1 MGMHIPIFISG
12 LRGDRLGRLFA
23 SGSACKKHTIPPAFA
38 GMSIEGRP
46 MSVFELAKVYE
57 PKSVEEKWYPEWER
71 QGYFHAELPSDKDPY
86 SIVIPPPNI
95 TGVLHMGHALN
106 NTLQDILCRW
116 KRMSGSNVLWMPGTD
131 HAGIATQN
139 VVERQLAA
147 ENSSRHEIGR
157 DAFVERVWK
166 WKGESGGQI
175 IGQLKRL
182 GASCDWER
190 ERFTMDEGLSKAVR
204 EVFVRLYEE
213 GLIYRDN
220 RLINWCPRCH
230 TALSDIEVEHEEQQ
244 GNLWYLRYPIEGSD
258 RFLVVA
264 TTRPETMLGD
274 TAVAVNPADERYS
287 DLVGRTVVLPLVNR
301 TIPIIGDE
309 YVDMEFG
316 TGVVKITPAHDFNDF
331 EVGRRH
337 NLDLVNVF
345 DESGIINAAGHQY
358 EGLDRFAARRKILSD
373 LEEKGLLDRI
383 EPHNLAVGG
392 CYRCKT
398 TVEPYLSLQWYVKV
412 APMAEEAIAA
422 VRGGRTRIV
431 PQQWENTYYDWMENI
446 RDWCISRQ
454 IWWGHR
460 IPAWY
465 CDHCG
470 GVTVAKEEPSCCAA
484 CGSDEI
490 RQETDVLDTW
500 FSSALWPFSTMGW
513 PERTAE
519 LEAFYPTACL
529 VTGFDILFFW
539 VARMMMMG
547 LHFMGD
553 VPFRD
558 VYIHALVRD
567 SQGQKMSKSRGNVI
581 DPLTVID
588 EYGADAFR
596 FTLAAFAA
604 QGRDIKLA
612 EERIAGY
619 RNFAN
624 KIWNASRFAM
634 MNLRD
639 FEPDG
644 MSLDGLH
651 LSNADRWILYR
662 LSETARETDGAL
674 AGFRFNDAASFLY
687 RFTWSEFCDWYI
699 ELVKEDLYK
708 GTPERK
714 AAARYVLWTVLEHLL
729 RLLHPFMPFITEE
742 IWQSLPGKRPTPT
755 IMAASY
761 PLPSETW
768 DAFAAGAREMELVME
783 AIRGIRNIRGEVEV
797 PPSKEIA
804 AILDCSTAESL
815 EVMERN
821 RDYITAMARLSA
833 LTVGISVESP
843 TDSAVQVA
851 GDVRIVV
858 PLKGVVNVEE
868 EEQRLLKEIGKVEK
882 DIDFLTRKL
891 DNPDFVGRA
900 PANVVAGEKEKLEQF
915 ANKRQILLDSLEK
928 IRKLK

>member
-1 MGMHIPIFISG
+1 MA
-12 LRGDRLGRLFA
+12 D
-23 SGSACKKHTIPPAFA
+23 K
-38 GMSIEGRP
+38 
-46 MSVFELAKVYE
+46 ELTKVYE
-57 PKSVEEKWYPEWER
+57 PKSVEEKWYKEWESN
-71 QGYFHAELPSDKDPY
+71 GYFHGEAVSAKPSY

-116 KRMSGSNVLWMPGTD
+116 KRMSGFNVLWMPGTD

-139 VVERQLAA
+139 VVERQLSA
-147 ENSSRHEIGR
+147 EGKDRHDVGR
-157 DAFVERVWK
+157 EAFIERVWQ
-166 WKGESGGQI
+166 WKAESGGQI

-190 ERFTMDEGLSKAVR
+190 ERFTMDAGLSRAVR
-204 EVFVRLYEE
+204 EVFVRLYDE

-230 TALSDIEVEHEEQQ
+230 TALSDIEVEHEEKA
-244 GNLWYLRYPIEGSD
+244 GHLWHLRYPVVGTD
-258 RFLVVA
+258 RSLVVA

-274 TAVAVNPADERYS
+274 TAVAVNPNDDRYK
-287 DLVGRTVVLPLVNR
+287 DLIGGTVTLPLVNR
-301 TIPIIGDE
+301 QIPIIADE

-331 EVGRRH
+331 EMGKRH
-337 NLDLVNVF
+337 NLDRINIF
-345 DESGIINAAGHQY
+345 DESGVINAAGHQY
-358 EGLDRFAARRKILSD
+358 EGLDRFAARKRIVAD
-373 LEEKGLLDRI
+373 LEEQGLLEKIQD
-383 EPHNLAVGG
+383 HTLAVGG

-398 TVEPYLSLQWYVKV
+398 VVEPYMSLQWYVKV
-412 APMAEEAIAA
+412 GPLAEEALAA
-422 VRGGRTRIV
+422 VRDGKTRIV
-431 PQQWENTYYDWMENI
+431 PQQWENTYYEWMENI

-470 GVTVAKEEPSCCAA
+470 EITVAKVDPTACAK
-484 CGSDEI
+484 CGSEEI

-513 PERTAE
+513 PDKTPE
-519 LEAFYPTACL
+519 LASFYPTSCL

-547 LHFMGD
+547 LHFMEE

-567 SQGQKMSKSRGNVI
+567 AQGQKMSKSKGNVI
-581 DPLTVID
+581 DPLTVI
-588 EYGADAFR
+588 EAYGTDAFR

-634 MNLRD
+634 MNLEGFD
-639 FEPDG
+639 PDAVDAD
-644 MSLDGLH
+644 SLE
-651 LSNADRWILYR
+651 LSNADRWILFR
-662 LSETARETDGAL
+662 LNETAGEVDDAL
-674 AGFRFNDAASFLY
+674 AAYRFNDAAAALY

-699 ELVKEDLYK
+699 ELVKDDLYK
-708 GTPERK
+708 GDSRRQVT
-714 AAARYVLWTVLEHLL
+714 ARYVLWLVLEHLL

-742 IWQSLPGKRPTPT
+742 IWQALAGKKSAPS
-755 IMAASY
+755 IMLADYPQRRQEWDFREGAA
-761 PLPSETW
+761 
-768 DAFAAGAREMELVME
+768 EMALVME
-783 AIRGIRNIRGEVEV
+783 VISAIRNIRGEMEV
-797 PPSKEIA
+797 PPSRNIA
-804 AILDCSTAESL
+804 AILDCKSADSL
-815 EVMERN
+815 KLLKKNEV
-821 RDYITAMARLSA
+821 YILSLARLSDLAIGQGVDRPADAA
-833 LTVGISVESP
+833 L
-843 TDSAVQVA
+843 QVA
-851 GDVRIVV
+851 GDVEIVV
-858 PLKGVVNVEE
+858 PLKGLVNVEE
-868 EEQRLLKEIGKVEK
+868 EEKRLLKEIGKIDK
-882 DIDFLTRKL
+882 DIEFLGKKL
-891 DNPDFVGRA
+891 ENPSFVERA
-900 PANVVAGEKEKLEQF
+900 PADVVEKEREKLAEF
-915 ANKRQILLDSLEK
+915 ANKKQVLEESLEK
-928 IRKLK
+928 IRRLR

>member
-1 MGMHIPIFISG
+1 MA
-12 LRGDRLGRLFA
+12 D
-23 SGSACKKHTIPPAFA
+23 K
-38 GMSIEGRP
+38 
-46 MSVFELAKVYE
+46 ELAKAYE
-57 PKSVEEKWYPEWER
+57 PQAVEGKWYETWER
-71 QGYFHAELPSDKDPY
+71 KGYFRAEAESDKPAY
-86 SIVIPPPNI
+86 SIVIPPPNV
-95 TGVLHMGHALN
+95 TGALHMGHALN

-116 KRMSGSNVLWMPGTD
+116 KRMSGYNVLWMPGTD

-147 ENSSRHEIGR
+147 EGKDRHELGR
-157 DAFVERVWK
+157 EAFIERVWK
-166 WKGESGGQI
+166 WKAESGGQI

-190 ERFTMDEGLSKAVR
+190 ERFTMDEGLSRAVR

-230 TALSDIEVEHEEQQ
+230 TALSDIEVEHEEKA
-244 GNLWYLRYPIEGSD
+244 GNLWHLRYPVVDQPG
-258 RFLVVA
+258 RFVVVA

-274 TAVAVNPADERYS
+274 TAVAVHPEDDRYA
-287 DLVGRTVVLPLVNR
+287 DLVGKTVLLPLVNR
-301 TIPIIGDE
+301 QIPVVADD
-309 YVDMEFG
+309 YVDREFG

-337 NLDLVNVF
+337 NLDVINIF
-345 DESGIINAAGHQY
+345 DESGVINAAGHQY
-358 EGLDRFAARRKILSD
+358 EGMDRFAARKRIVED
-373 LEEKGLLDRI
+373 LEAQGLLEKIDD
-383 EPHNLAVGG
+383 HALAVGG

-398 TVEPYLSLQWYVKV
+398 VVEPYLSLQWYVKV
-412 APMAEEAIAA
+412 GPLAQEALAA
-422 VRGGRTRIV
+422 VKDGRTRIV

-470 GVTVAKEEPSCCAA
+470 ETTVAKVDPTRCGK

-513 PERTAE
+513 PDQTPE
-519 LEAFYPTACL
+519 LKTFYPTSCL

-547 LHFMGD
+547 LHFMGE

-567 SQGQKMSKSRGNVI
+567 AQGQKMSKSKGNVI
-581 DPLTVID
+581 DPLTVI
-588 EYGADAFR
+588 EQYGTDAFR

-624 KIWNASRFAM
+624 KIWNASRFAL
-634 MNLRD
+634 MNLD
-639 FEPDG
+639 GFDPDVVDPA
-644 MSLDGLH
+644 SLE

-662 LSETARETDGAL
+662 LNAAAADVRDAL
-674 AGFRFNDAASFLY
+674 EAYRYNDAANALY

-699 ELVKEDLYK
+699 ELVKDDLYR
-708 GTPERK
+708 GAEGRQRT
-714 AAARYVLWTVLEHLL
+714 ARYVLWLVLEHLL

-742 IWQSLPGKRPTPT
+742 IWQTLPKRKPGTGDRGPVES
-755 IMAASY
+755 IMLASY
-761 PLPSETW
+761 PQPSPRW
-768 DAFAAGAREMELVME
+768 DGYRDGAAEMELVME
-783 AIRGIRNIRGEVEV
+783 VIRGIRNIRGEMDVA
-797 PPSKEIA
+797 PSREIA
-804 AILDCSTAESL
+804 AILNCGSEASL
-815 EVMERN
+815 HLLKRNEVYIMSLARVSDLAIGTGLERPV
-821 RDYITAMARLSA
+821 DA
-833 LTVGISVESP
+833 
-843 TDSAVQVA
+843 AVSVA
-851 GDVRIVV
+851 GDVEVAV
-858 PLKGVVNVEE
+858 PLRGLVDVEE
-868 EEQRLLKEIGKVEK
+868 EEKRLLKEIGKLDK
-882 DIDFLTRKL
+882 DIEFLARKL
-891 DNPDFVGRA
+891 GNPSFVERA
-900 PANVVAGEKEKLEQF
+900 PADVVAREREKLAEFSQ
-915 ANKRQILLDSLEK
+915 KKEVLLASLEK
-928 IRKLK
+928 IRNLK